1 MMQKEDVLYNAVS
14 AFTLVSLSSANQST
28 PVIIDGR
35 AIFSLAQNALKNGKK
50 ALSLEKSAYVD
61 GKLPSEWNDDNLDN
75 HILNGMWSLVGQA
88 KVSVDND
95 SGDDGEEVDGEVNQ
109 RP

>member
-1 MMQKEDVLYNAVS
+1 MTQKEDVLYNAGS

-35 AIFSLAQNALKNGKK
+35 AIFSLAQNTLKNGKK

-61 GKLPSEWNDDNLDN
+61 GKLPSE
-75 HILNGMWSLVGQA
+75 GMMMTWMTIF
-88 KVSVDND
+88 
-95 SGDDGEEVDGEVNQ
+95 
-109 RP
+109 